1 MTQLLHMIQDVE
13 GVQIEV
19 GDTVYYARKRD
30 YTANGEL
37 IKKIVTAVDK
47 TTGYVEMGKY
57 TSTSPESQLLVVL
70 NARKTK

>member
-1 MTQLLHMIQDVE
+1 MSQLLHLVQDIE
-13 GVQIEV
+13 GVKIEV

-37 IKKIVTAVDK
+37 IKKRVTAVDK

-57 TSTSPESQLLVVL
+57 TSTSPESQLLVL
-70 NARKTK
+70 LSDRKTK